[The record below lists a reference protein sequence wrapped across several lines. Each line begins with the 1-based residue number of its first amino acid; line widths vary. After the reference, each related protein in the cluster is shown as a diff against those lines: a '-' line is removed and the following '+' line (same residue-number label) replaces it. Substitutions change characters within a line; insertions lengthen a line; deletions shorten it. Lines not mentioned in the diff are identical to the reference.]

1 MTAAPPSNATRRRSP
16 APGTDTGDDAGGALD
31 AGDRGSLTISE
42 KAIEKIAGQVAA
54 ETPGIHGSSG
64 GFLGIGSHADEDARP
79 RVSAQL
85 HGRTASL
92 QVRAGV
98 RYPTPL
104 RSTTERLRER
114 ISSRLDELCGIDVR
128 QVDIEITSLVTDT
141 DDSGRRELL

>member
-16 APGTDTGDDAGGALD
+16 APETDTGDDAGGALD